1 MGAIMVQELEDFGT
15 LARRWKPFFMMRT
28 RVALAMRE
36 DDGWHLWYSYT
47 AFLSELPANHEPLNV
62 ETRSV
67 RAFRELMPLP
77 NVGSAELA
85 IAEVLEKPGA
95 VGVGT
100 WKADLA
106 PSNPNLSFEYEPLHL
121 NRFAGPKRLPALTAQ
136 WHNPN
141 YRTLASTKELDQEL
155 QLHESPYDGFA
166 DLAAALNI
174 PVGLDDL
181 NRRRFSEFV
190 LIPPVE
196 LLFHVASEP
205 HSELTNGELSLVFKA
220 HPEFPTDKLRLGLKA
235 YNQVGAPERLTLES
249 AKISKDS
256 EGFLRIKH
264 KLPSPNVPLV
274 QVFVSSDEEL
284 IGKWWVRDFGNS
296 FNDRMLLHRT
306 IDAND
311 QLKATFFEKPE
322 QFEDKVHL
330 LLTLIGFT
338 ALKYGKIQTDAPDIL
353 AISTARH
360 VFVVECTTGDINSR
374 GKLQRLND
382 RTKQVHERLANSSN
396 PPVGVVPVIFT
407 SLLKEETAMHWDT
420 AATFKIAVVTR
431 ENILNLLDQLDANLS
446 PDQIY
451 SGTLSLVPSKKTEAT
466 T

>member
-235 YNQVGAPERLTLES
+235 Y
-249 AKISKDS
+249 S
-256 EGFLRIKH
+256 ELQQ
-264 KLPSPNVPLV
+264 S
-274 QVFVSSDEEL
+274 
-284 IGKWWVRDFGNS
+284 
-296 FNDRMLLHRT
+296 
-306 IDAND
+306 
-311 QLKATFFEKPE
+311 
-322 QFEDKVHL
+322 
-330 LLTLIGFT
+330 
-338 ALKYGKIQTDAPDIL
+338 
-353 AISTARH
+353 
-360 VFVVECTTGDINSR
+360 SR
-374 GKLQRLND
+374 GRRAGNLYKSPQRGNCNALGH
-382 RTKQVHERLANSSN
+382 RSN
-396 PPVGVVPVIFT
+396 FQNCCRDPRKHP
-407 SLLKEETAMHWDT
+407 
-420 AATFKIAVVTR
+420 
-431 ENILNLLDQLDANLS
+431 
-446 PDQIY
+446 
-451 SGTLSLVPSKKTEAT
+451 
-466 T
+466 